1 MLLNCKTVKGPREGN
16 CRAEGRRGDP
26 RRSPSAAGRQPEA
39 VAAATTRGQVSGGDP
54 HSGVQGGPRDSPP
67 PRAAHC
73 AQPAAWSPSRAGA
86 PALPKSV
93 WLLIHPMALRDTS
106 SSSPEP
112 TNEPTP
118 EKKKNRPMMALC
130 MDLGAAA

>member
-1 MLLNCKTVKGPREGN
+1 MEPSGQQGP
-16 CRAEGRRGDP
+16 
-26 RRSPSAAGRQPEA
+26 
-39 VAAATTRGQVSGGDP
+39 SG
-54 HSGVQGGPRDSPP
+54 
-67 PRAAHC
+67 
-73 AQPAAWSPSRAGA
+73 QPAAERTLAAPRAPAPAPSQAG

-93 WLLIHPMALRDTS
+93 WLLIHPMALMDTS
-106 SSSPEP
+106 ASSPEP